1 MEGASKSNLVGW
13 DKVCAPMANGG
24 LGIRKMTIFN
34 ITFLGNGPWWVFDLN
49 LALFDIKVLFHLVY
63 PIRPR

>member
-1 MEGASKSNLVGW
+1 MEGVSKSNLVGW

-34 ITFLGNGPWWVFDLN
+34 ITFSGKWAMVG
-49 LALFDIKVLFHLVY
+49 I
-63 PIRPR
+63 

>member
-1 MEGASKSNLVGW
+1 MLLILWVGMEGVSKSNLVGW

-34 ITFLGNGPWWVFDLN
+34 ITFLGKWAMVG
-49 LALFDIKVLFHLVY
+49 I
-63 PIRPR
+63 